1 MNNVLSY
8 AKLMSEP
15 NSLEAIREGA
25 RVICERRGR
34 YADTISNDVK
44 RIKSEISVIE
54 SLIKTIEENSSVLDG
69 NQESELKSLCEQLK
83 KSLKAYLQKAQ
94 SLCTR
99 FNNKKIKVLAFGSK
113 SQGKSTFTR
122 LYTGLP
128 ESVVAEKAAD
138 DDRDKTGALS
148 IISHKKGNAVNNPQ
162 ITVYFKTSGSILKTI
177 NSCISQLSILPN
189 FSLPNC
195 TSRGYNSWNDLSS
208 VLSSVTTKKK
218 AYETLNSLIDPNNQ
232 VTDFDPVKSFLKS
245 VFEPESS
252 FADVREIIGVKQIS
266 LSELP
271 LYNDMTNTGERRYL
285 SVDHIEIAADLG
297 YNDVFENFEICDT
310 KGISAKA
317 GAMIVEEGVYNDIN
331 NSDAAFSIQRV
342 GQGQKATE
350 FYVGLSNSISK
361 VNKESKPER
370 LSTKHFAILNLHKG
384 INNASVDEVV
394 NAINGS
400 QLAKCIY
407 IGSFATK
414 EGTIASYE
422 GVNIDAKNFSTSLV
436 IDMLSKIVNSTKE
449 SDDLLIKSCNELV
462 IEINNNQQLLN
473 KFLLQLQNKAEECN
487 IDNILL
493 RNIYLLRT
501 TAFEKLEKLA
511 KSHNIILPDTM
522 EKANYSNAT
531 QSQNNN
537 DADDDDDDDDTN
549 EAIVTSEEVVA
560 PMPLEHISS
569 NISKLDPKRNVRIF
583 RMITAHS
590 ELKDENI
597 QNMLKKGHASDVAI
611 SYILENEIQP
621 LAGSTVYMGPNKK
634 DAIEV
639 DGTPHSLGGFIDSVS
654 TLLFDKIADNINI
667 EYARSQ
673 SIDNVTGLRESVFH
687 TMWSELKLDRL
698 YGDFEQQLLL
708 TNEHNDIIKKL
719 NELYCKLKTDG
730 EGSSITPEASYN
742 ILITYFRNVDYKPT
756 SEMGSDIVKPIINW
770 AVLKQSIVEVYRRF
784 DFEKRVIEK
793 LADEEKLKRNI
804 FVDLTAVLGSPSFV
818 SGIKGMYLKS
828 PQELLEADIITSDE
842 FEKIS
847 NQYKWGVL
855 RNTREQLSSKN
866 VTSLQNIK

>member
-8 AKLMSEP
+8 AKLMSEQ

-34 YADTISNDVK
+34 YADTISNDVE

-54 SLIKTIEENSSVLDG
+54 SLIKTIEANSSVLDS

-218 AYETLNSLIDPNNQ
+218 AYETLNSLMDPNNQ

-271 LYNDMTNTGERRYL
+271 LYNDMTNTSERRYL

-361 VNKESKPER
+361 VNKESRPER

-462 IEINNNQQLLN
+462 KEINKNQQLLN
-473 KFLLQLQNKAEECN
+473 EFLQQLQNKEEECN
-487 IDNILL
+487 LDNMLL
-493 RNIYLLRT
+493 KAIGTLRL
-501 TAFEKLEKLA
+501 AALEELEKMA
-511 KSHNIILPDTM
+511 KANNITLPDVM
-522 EKANYSNAT
+522 VIANNNTVAP
-531 QSQNNN
+531 SQNNI
-537 DADDDDDDDDTN
+537 DDDDFDDESETN
-549 EAIVTSEEVVA
+549 VISEDATA
-560 PMPLEHISS
+560 PMPMEHLVS
-569 NISKLDPKRNVRIF
+569 NTPQVDPKRNIRIF
-583 RMITAHS
+583 RMITARPDI
-590 ELKDENI
+590 KDKDIEA
-597 QNMLKKGHASDVAI
+597 MLKKCQTGTNVSDVAI
-611 SYILENEIQP
+611 SYILDNEIKP

-639 DGTPHSLGGFIDSVS
+639 DGTASTLGGYIDSVS
-654 TLLFDKIADNINI
+654 SLLYDKIATNINV

-673 SIDNVTGLRESVFH
+673 SIDSITGLNETVYRTIWEKF
-687 TMWSELKLDRL
+687 KLDKL
-698 YGDFEQQLLL
+698 FGEFKEQLLID
-708 TNEHNDIIKKL
+708 NNHNDIVNIWYKL
-719 NELYCKLKTDG
+719 YSKPKTEP
-730 EGSSITPEASYN
+730 EGAAITPEKSYN
-742 ILITYFRNVDYKPT
+742 ILITYFRKVDYVPT
-756 SEMGSDIVKPIINW
+756 SMIGPKTIVQW
-770 AVLKQSIVEVYRRF
+770 ELLKQAIAEVYRRYN
-784 DFEKRVIEK
+784 FEERVIEK
-793 LADEEKLKRNI
+793 LANEEMMKRNI
-804 FVDLTAVLGSPSFV
+804 FVDLQVALGSDSFI
-818 SGIKGMYLKS
+818 SGIKGMYLRN
-828 PQELLEADIITSDE
+828 PQELLDANIITSDE
-842 FEKIS
+842 FDKIS
-847 NQYKWGVL
+847 NQYKWGIL
-855 RNTREQLSSKN
+855 RNTREQLSTKS

>member
-8 AKLMSEP
+8 AKLMSEQ

-34 YADTISNDVK
+34 YADTISNDVE

-69 NQESELKSLCEQLK
+69 NQESELKALCEQLK

-94 SLCTR
+94 SLCNK
-99 FNNKKIKVLAFGSK
+99 FNNKKIKVLAFGPK
-113 SQGKSTFTR
+113 TQGKSTFTR

-128 ESVVAEKAAD
+128 ESVVAEKAPD

-148 IISHKKGNAVNNPQ
+148 IISHKKENAVNNPQ
-162 ITVYFKTSGSILKTI
+162 ITVYFKTSESILKTV

-195 TSRGYNSWNDLSS
+195 TSRGYKTWTDLSS
-208 VLSSVTTKKK
+208 VLANVNTKKK
-218 AYETLNSLIDPNNQ
+218 AYDALNSLIDPNNQ

-245 VFEPESS
+245 VFETESS
-252 FADVREIIGVKQIS
+252 FVDVKETTGVKQIS
-266 LSELP
+266 LSDLP
-271 LYNDMTNTGERRYL
+271 LYNDMTNNGERRYL

-317 GAMIVEEGVYNDIN
+317 GAMIVEEGIYNDIN

-350 FYVGLSNSISK
+350 FYVELSNSIKK

-384 INNASVDEVV
+384 INDASVDEVV

-422 GVNIDAKNFSTSLV
+422 DVNIDAETFAKSLV
-436 IDMLSKIVNSTKE
+436 INMLSKIVDSTKE

-473 KFLLQLQNKAEECN
+473 EFLLQLQSKAEECN

-493 RNIYLLRT
+493 RTIGSLRI
-501 TAFEKLEKLA
+501 TAIEKLA
-511 KSHNIILPDTM
+511 KMAKAHNIIMPDTM
-522 EKANYSNAT
+522 EKPNYSTAP

-537 DADDDDDDDDTN
+537 DDEDEDDDETDDT
-549 EAIVTSEEVVA
+549 IVASEEVVA

-583 RMITAHS
+583 RMIAAHP
-590 ELKDENI
+590 ELKDESI
-597 QNMLKKGHASDVAI
+597 QNILKKGKASDEAI
-611 SYILENEIQP
+611 SYILDNDIQH
-621 LAGSTVYMGPNKK
+621 LAGTNVYMGPNKN
-634 DAIEV
+634 DAMEV
-639 DGTPHSLGGFIDSVS
+639 SGTVSSIGGYIDSVS
-654 TLLFDKIADNINI
+654 SLLYDRIAENIN
-667 EYARSQ
+667 ENYAKSQ
-673 SIDNVTGLRESVFH
+673 SIESITGLNETVYH

-708 TNEHNDIIKKL
+708 CNAHNDIIKKI
-719 NELYCKLKTDG
+719 NKLYSKPKTDP
-730 EGSSITPEASYN
+730 EGSSITPETSYN
-742 ILITYFRNVDYKPT
+742 ILITYFRNVEYKTT
-756 SEMGSDIVKPIINW
+756 SEMGTDIVKPIVNW
-770 AVLKQSIVEVYRRF
+770 AVLKQSIIEVYRRY
-784 DFEKRVIEK
+784 DFETRVIEK
-793 LADEEKLKRNI
+793 LANEEMLKRNI
-804 FVDLTAVLGSPSFV
+804 FVDLIVTLGSDSFV
-818 SGIKGMYLKS
+818 SGIKGMYVRN
-828 PQELLEADIITSDE
+828 PQELLDADIITSDE
-842 FEKIS
+842 FDKIS

-866 VTSLQNIK
+866 VTSLQKIK

>member
-8 AKLMSEP
+8 AKLMSEQ

-34 YADTISNDVK
+34 YADTISNDVE

-54 SLIKTIEENSSVLDG
+54 TLIKTIEENSSVLDS
-69 NQESELKSLCEQLK
+69 NQESELKSLCKQLK

-94 SLCTR
+94 SLCNR

-128 ESVVAEKAAD
+128 KSVVAEKAAD

-148 IISHKKGNAVNNPQ
+148 IISHKKGNAVNDPQ
-162 ITVYFKTSGSILKTI
+162 ITVYFKNSESILKTV

-189 FSLPNC
+189 FSLPKC
-195 TSRGYNSWNDLSS
+195 TSRGYDSWNDLSS

-218 AYETLNSLIDPNNQ
+218 AYETLNSLMDPNNQ

-252 FADVREIIGVKQIS
+252 FADVKEITGVKQIS

-271 LYNDMTNTGERRYL
+271 LYNDMTNNGERRYL

-317 GAMIVEEGVYNDIN
+317 GAMIVEEGIYNDIN

-350 FYVGLSNSISK
+350 FYVGLSNSIKK

-384 INNASVDEVV
+384 INDASVDEVV

-414 EGTIASYE
+414 EETKASYE
-422 GVNIDAKNFSTSLV
+422 DIIIDAETFSKYLV
-436 IDMLSKIVNSTKE
+436 IDMLNKIVDSTKE
-449 SDDLLIKSCNELV
+449 SDDLLIEGCNELV
-462 IEINNNQQLLN
+462 IEINNNQKLLN
-473 KFLLQLQNKAEECN
+473 EFLLQLQNKAAECN

-493 RNIYLLRT
+493 RTIGSLRI
-501 TAFEKLEKLA
+501 TAIEKLA
-511 KSHNIILPDTM
+511 KMAKAHNIILTDTI
-522 EKANYSNAT
+522 EKPNYSTAT

-537 DADDDDDDDDTN
+537 DAEDDDETD
-549 EAIVTSEEVVA
+549 EIIVASEEVVA

-569 NISKLDPKRNVRIF
+569 NISKSDPLRNVRIF
-583 RMITAHS
+583 RMIAAHP
-590 ELKDENI
+590 ELKDESVQNI
-597 QNMLKKGHASDVAI
+597 LKKGRASDEAI
-611 SYILENEIQP
+611 SYILDNDIQH
-621 LAGSTVYMGPNKK
+621 LAGTNVYMGPNKN
-634 DAIEV
+634 DAMEV
-639 DGTPHSLGGFIDSVS
+639 SGTVSSIGGYIDSVS
-654 TLLFDKIADNINI
+654 SLLYDRIAENIN
-667 EYARSQ
+667 ENYAKSQ
-673 SIDNVTGLRESVFH
+673 SIDSITGLNEAVYR

-698 YGDFEQQLLL
+698 YGDFEQHILLG
-708 TNEHNDIIKKL
+708 NAHNDIIKKL
-719 NELYCKLKTDG
+719 YKLYSKPKTDA
-730 EGSSITPEASYN
+730 EGSSITPETSYN
-742 ILITYFRNVDYKPT
+742 ILITYFRNVEYKTT
-756 SEMGSDIVKPIINW
+756 SEMGTDIVKPIVNW
-770 AVLKQSIVEVYRRF
+770 DVLKQSIVEVYRRY
-784 DFEKRVIEK
+784 DFETRVIEK
-793 LADEEKLKRNI
+793 LANEEMLKRNI
-804 FVDLTAVLGSPSFV
+804 FVDLIVTLGSDSFV
-818 SGIKGMYLKS
+818 SGIKGMYLRN
-828 PQELLEADIITSDE
+828 PQELLEANIITSDE
-842 FEKIS
+842 FDKIS

-866 VTSLQNIK
+866 VTPLQNIK

>member
-8 AKLMSEP
+8 AKLMSEQ
-15 NSLEAIREGA
+15 NSLEAIRKGA

-34 YADTISNDVK
+34 YADTISNDVE

-94 SLCTR
+94 SLCNR
-99 FNNKKIKVLAFGSK
+99 FNNKKIKVLAFGPK
-113 SQGKSTFTR
+113 TQGKSTFIG
-122 LYTGLP
+122 LFTGLP
-128 ESVVAEKAAD
+128 ESVVAEKAPD

-148 IISHKKGNAVNNPQ
+148 IIYHKKGNAVNNPQ
-162 ITVYFKTSGSILKTI
+162 ITVYFKTSESILKTV

-195 TSRGYNSWNDLSS
+195 TSRGYKTWSDLSS
-208 VLSSVTTKKK
+208 VLANVKTKKK
-218 AYETLNSLIDPNNQ
+218 AYDTLNSLINTNNQ

-245 VFEPESS
+245 VFETESS
-252 FADVREIIGVKQIS
+252 FVDVKETTGVKQIS
-266 LSELP
+266 LSDLP
-271 LYNDMTNTGERRYL
+271 LYNDMTNNGERRYL

-317 GAMIVEEGVYNDIN
+317 GAMIVEEGIYNDIN

-350 FYVGLSNSISK
+350 FYVGLSNSIKK

-384 INNASVDEVV
+384 INDASVDEVV
-394 NAINGS
+394 NAINDS

-422 GVNIDAKNFSTSLV
+422 DVNIDAETFAKSLV
-436 IDMLSKIVNSTKE
+436 INMLSKIVDSTKE

-462 IEINNNQQLLN
+462 MEINNKQQLLN
-473 KFLLQLQNKAEECN
+473 EFLLQLQSKAEECN

-493 RNIYLLRT
+493 RTIGSLRI
-501 TAFEKLEKLA
+501 AAIEKLA
-511 KSHNIILPDTM
+511 KMAKAHNIILPDTM
-522 EKANYSNAT
+522 EKPNYSTAP

-537 DADDDDDDDDTN
+537 DDEDEDDDETDDT
-549 EAIVTSEEVVA
+549 IVASEEVVA

-621 LAGSTVYMGPNKK
+621 LAGSMVYMGPNKK

-639 DGTPHSLGGFIDSVS
+639 DGNPSSLGGYIDSVS
-654 TLLFDKIADNINI
+654 ALLFDKIAANINV

-673 SIDNVTGLRESVFH
+673 SIDSVTGLRDSVYH

-698 YGDFEQQLLL
+698 YGDFKEELLL

-719 NELYCKLKTDG
+719 NKLYCKPKQNA
-730 EGSSITPEASYN
+730 EGSSITPEVSYN
-742 ILITYFRNVDYKPT
+742 ILITYFRNVDYRPT
-756 SEMGSDIVKPIINW
+756 SEMEDEIVKPIINW

-793 LADEEKLKRNI
+793 LADEEMLKRNI
-804 FVDLTAVLGSPSFV
+804 FVDLRGVLGSPSFV
-818 SGIKGMYLKS
+818 SGIKGMYLRN

-842 FEKIS
+842 FDKIS
-847 NQYKWGVL
+847 NQYKWEIL
-855 RNTREQLSSKN
+855 RNAREQLKTKS

>member
-8 AKLMSEP
+8 AKLMSEQ

-54 SLIKTIEENSSVLDG
+54 SLIKTIEENSSVLDS

-83 KSLKAYLQKAQ
+83 KSLKAYLQEAQ

-218 AYETLNSLIDPNNQ
+218 AYETLNSLMDPNNQ
-232 VTDFDPVKSFLKS
+232 VIDFDPIKSFLKS

-350 FYVGLSNSISK
+350 FYVGLGNSISK
-361 VNKESKPER
+361 VNKESRPER

-473 KFLLQLQNKAEECN
+473 EFLLQLQSKAEECN

-493 RNIYLLRT
+493 RAIVSLRI
-501 TAFEKLEKLA
+501 TALEKLA
-511 KSHNIILPDTM
+511 KMAKTHNIILPDTM
-522 EKANYSNAT
+522 EKPNYSTAS
-531 QSQNNN
+531 QSHNNN
-537 DADDDDDDDDTN
+537 DDEDEDEDETYDT
-549 EAIVTSEEVVA
+549 IVASEEVVA

-621 LAGSTVYMGPNKK
+621 LAGSMVYMGPNKK

-639 DGTPHSLGGFIDSVS
+639 DGNPSSLGGYIDSVS
-654 TLLFDKIADNINI
+654 ALLFDKIATNINV

-673 SIDNVTGLRESVFH
+673 SIDSVTGLRDSVYH

-698 YGDFEQQLLL
+698 YGDFKEELLL
-708 TNEHNDIIKKL
+708 TNEHNDIIKTL
-719 NELYCKLKTDG
+719 NKLYCKPKQNA
-730 EGSSITPEASYN
+730 EGSSITPEVSYN
-742 ILITYFRNVDYKPT
+742 ILITYFRNVDYRPT
-756 SEMGSDIVKPIINW
+756 SEMEDDIAKPIINW

-793 LADEEKLKRNI
+793 LADEEMLKRNI
-804 FVDLTAVLGSPSFV
+804 FVDLRGVLGSPSFV
-818 SGIKGMYLKS
+818 SGIKGMYLRN

-842 FEKIS
+842 FDKIS

-855 RNTREQLSSKN
+855 RNTREQLISKN

>member
-8 AKLMSEP
+8 SKLMSEQ

-34 YADTISNDVK
+34 YADTISNDVE

-54 SLIKTIEENSSVLDG
+54 SLIKTIEENSSVLDS

-128 ESVVAEKAAD
+128 ESVVAVKATG

-148 IISHKKGNAVNNPQ
+148 VISHKKGSTVNNPQ
-162 ITVYFKTSGSILKTI
+162 ITVYFKTCESILKTV

-189 FSLPNC
+189 FSLPNS
-195 TSRGYNSWNDLSS
+195 TSRGYKSWNDLSS
-208 VLSSVTTKKK
+208 VLANVSTKKK
-218 AYETLNSLIDPNNQ
+218 AYDTLNSLIDLNNQ
-232 VTDFDPVKSFLKS
+232 VTNFDPVKSFLKS
-245 VFEPESS
+245 VFETESS
-252 FADVREIIGVKQIS
+252 FVEVKEMTAVKQIS
-266 LSELP
+266 LAELP
-271 LYNDMTNTGERRYL
+271 LYNDMTNNGERRYL
-285 SVDHIEIAADLG
+285 SVERIEIAADLG

-317 GAMIVEEGVYNDIN
+317 GAELVEEDVYNDIN

-342 GQGQKATE
+342 GQGQKGTE
-350 FYVGLSNSISK
+350 FYVGLSNSIKK
-361 VNKESKPER
+361 VNEESKPEK
-370 LSTKHFAILNLHKG
+370 LATKHFAILNLEKD
-384 INNASVDEVV
+384 IKNASVDEVV

-414 EGTIASYE
+414 EGSIASYE

-462 IEINNNQQLLN
+462 KEINKNQQLLDE
-473 KFLLQLQNKAEECN
+473 FLRELQNKEEECN
-487 IDNILL
+487 IDNMLL
-493 RNIYLLRT
+493 RVIGTLRI
-501 TAFEKLEKLA
+501 AAIEELEKMA
-511 KSHNIILPDTM
+511 KANNITLPDVM
-522 EKANYSNAT
+522 VDANNNT
-531 QSQNNN
+531 VTPSQNNI
-537 DADDDDDDDDTN
+537 DDDDDFDDESETN
-549 EAIVTSEEVVA
+549 IISEEA
-560 PMPLEHISS
+560 TPLMPPEILVS
-569 NISKLDPKRNVRIF
+569 NTPQVDPKRNVRIF
-583 RMITAHS
+583 RMITARTD
-590 ELKDENI
+590 KDKDIEV
-597 QNMLKKGHASDVAI
+597 MLKKCQAGTKASDLAI
-611 SYILENEIQP
+611 SYILENEIKP

-639 DGTPHSLGGFIDSVS
+639 DGTASTLGGYIDSVS
-654 TLLFDKIADNINI
+654 SLLYDKIATNINV

-673 SIDNVTGLRESVFH
+673 SIDSITGLNETVYRTIWEKF
-687 TMWSELKLDRL
+687 KLDKL
-698 YGDFEQQLLL
+698 FGEFNEQLLID
-708 TNEHNDIIKKL
+708 NNHNDIVNIWHKL
-719 NELYCKLKTDG
+719 YSKPKTEP
-730 EGSSITPEASYN
+730 EGAAITPEKSYN
-742 ILITYFRNVDYKPT
+742 ILITYFRMVDYVPT
-756 SEMGSDIVKPIINW
+756 SMIGPKTIVKWDI
-770 AVLKQSIVEVYRRF
+770 LKQAIVEVYRRYN
-784 DFEKRVIEK
+784 FEERVLEK
-793 LADEEKLKRNI
+793 LANEEMMKRNI
-804 FVDLTAVLGSPSFV
+804 FVDLTVALGSDSFV
-818 SGIKGMYLKS
+818 SGIKGMYMRN
-828 PQELLEADIITSDE
+828 PQELLEANIITSDE

-855 RNTREQLSSKN
+855 RNTREQLSTKS

>member
-8 AKLMSEP
+8 AKLMSEQ

-34 YADTISNDVK
+34 YADTISNDVE

-69 NQESELKSLCEQLK
+69 NQESELKALCEQLK

-94 SLCTR
+94 SLCNK
-99 FNNKKIKVLAFGSK
+99 FNNKKIKVLAFGPK
-113 SQGKSTFTR
+113 TQGKSTFTR

-128 ESVVAEKAAD
+128 ESVVAEKAPD

-148 IISHKKGNAVNNPQ
+148 IISHKKENAVNNPQ
-162 ITVYFKTSGSILKTI
+162 ITVYFKTSESILKTV

-195 TSRGYNSWNDLSS
+195 TSRGYKTWSDLSS
-208 VLSSVTTKKK
+208 VLANVNTKKK
-218 AYETLNSLIDPNNQ
+218 AYDALNSLIDPNNQ

-245 VFEPESS
+245 VFETESS
-252 FADVREIIGVKQIS
+252 FVDVKETTGVKQIS
-266 LSELP
+266 LSDLP
-271 LYNDMTNTGERRYL
+271 LYNDMTNNGERRYL

-317 GAMIVEEGVYNDIN
+317 GAMIVEEGIYNDIN

-350 FYVGLSNSISK
+350 FYVGLSNSIKK

-384 INNASVDEVV
+384 INDASVDEVV

-422 GVNIDAKNFSTSLV
+422 DVNIDAETFAKSLV
-436 IDMLSKIVNSTKE
+436 INMLSKIVDSTKE

-473 KFLLQLQNKAEECN
+473 EFLLQLQSKAEECN

-493 RNIYLLRT
+493 RTIGSLRI
-501 TAFEKLEKLA
+501 TAIEKLA
-511 KSHNIILPDTM
+511 KMAKAHNIIMPDTM
-522 EKANYSNAT
+522 EKPNYSTAP

-537 DADDDDDDDDTN
+537 DDEDEDDDETDDT
-549 EAIVTSEEVVA
+549 IVASEEVVA

-583 RMITAHS
+583 RMIAAHP
-590 ELKDENI
+590 ELKDESI
-597 QNMLKKGHASDVAI
+597 QNILKKGKASDEAI
-611 SYILENEIQP
+611 SYILDNDIQH
-621 LAGSTVYMGPNKK
+621 LAGTNVYMGPNKN
-634 DAIEV
+634 DAMEV
-639 DGTPHSLGGFIDSVS
+639 SGTVSSIGGYIDSVS
-654 TLLFDKIADNINI
+654 SLLYDRIAENIN
-667 EYARSQ
+667 ENYAKSQ
-673 SIDNVTGLRESVFH
+673 SIESITGLNETVYH

-708 TNEHNDIIKKL
+708 CNAHNDIIKKI
-719 NELYCKLKTDG
+719 NKLYSKPKTDP
-730 EGSSITPEASYN
+730 EGSSITPETSYN
-742 ILITYFRNVDYKPT
+742 ILITYFRNVEYKTT
-756 SEMGSDIVKPIINW
+756 SEMGTDIVKPIVNW
-770 AVLKQSIVEVYRRF
+770 AVLKQSIIEVYRRY
-784 DFEKRVIEK
+784 DFETRVIEK
-793 LADEEKLKRNI
+793 LANEEMLKRNI
-804 FVDLTAVLGSPSFV
+804 FVDLIVTLGSDSFV
-818 SGIKGMYLKS
+818 SGIKGMYVRN
-828 PQELLEADIITSDE
+828 PQELLDADIITSDE
-842 FEKIS
+842 FDKIS

-866 VTSLQNIK
+866 VTSLQKIK

>member
-8 AKLMSEP
+8 AKLMSEQ

-34 YADTISNDVK
+34 YADTISNDVE

-94 SLCTR
+94 SLCNR
-99 FNNKKIKVLAFGSK
+99 FNNKKIKVLAFGPK
-113 SQGKSTFTR
+113 TQGKSTFTR

-128 ESVVAEKAAD
+128 ESVVAEKAPD

-162 ITVYFKTSGSILKTI
+162 ITVYFKTSESVLKTV

-195 TSRGYNSWNDLSS
+195 TSRGYKTWSDLSS
-208 VLSSVTTKKK
+208 VLANVNTKKE
-218 AYETLNSLIDPNNQ
+218 AYDTLNSLIDPNNQ

-245 VFEPESS
+245 VFETESS
-252 FADVREIIGVKQIS
+252 FADVKETTGVKQIS
-266 LSELP
+266 LSDLP
-271 LYNDMTNTGERRYL
+271 LYNDMTNNGERRYL

-317 GAMIVEEGVYNDIN
+317 GAMIVEEGIYNDIN

-350 FYVGLSNSISK
+350 FYVGLSNSIKK

-384 INNASVDEVV
+384 INDASVDEVV

-422 GVNIDAKNFSTSLV
+422 DVNIDAETFAKSLV
-436 IDMLSKIVNSTKE
+436 INMLSKIVDSTKE

-462 IEINNNQQLLN
+462 MEINNKQQLLN
-473 KFLLQLQNKAEECN
+473 EFLLQLQSKAEECN

-493 RNIYLLRT
+493 RTIGSLRI
-501 TAFEKLEKLA
+501 AAIEKLA
-511 KSHNIILPDTM
+511 KMAKAHNIILPDTM
-522 EKANYSNAT
+522 EKPNYSTAL

-537 DADDDDDDDDTN
+537 DDEDEDDDETDDT
-549 EAIVTSEEVVA
+549 IVASEEVVA

-621 LAGSTVYMGPNKK
+621 LAGSMVYMGPNKK

-639 DGTPHSLGGFIDSVS
+639 DGNPSSLGGYIDSVS
-654 TLLFDKIADNINI
+654 ALLFDKIAANINV

-673 SIDNVTGLRESVFH
+673 SIDSVTGLRDSVYH

-698 YGDFEQQLLL
+698 YGDFKEELLL

-719 NELYCKLKTDG
+719 NKLYCKPKQNA
-730 EGSSITPEASYN
+730 EGSSITPEVSYN
-742 ILITYFRNVDYKPT
+742 ILITYFRNVDYRPT
-756 SEMGSDIVKPIINW
+756 SEMEDDIVKPIINW

-793 LADEEKLKRNI
+793 LADEEMLKRNI
-804 FVDLTAVLGSPSFV
+804 FVDLRGVLGSPSFV
-818 SGIKGMYLKS
+818 SGIKGMYLRN

-842 FEKIS
+842 FDKIS
-847 NQYKWGVL
+847 NQYKWEIL
-855 RNTREQLSSKN
+855 RNAREQLKTKS